1 MQYIY
6 QDLFDTVAHKLLT
19 RQLDALTEHF
29 VYPMP
34 LYHGDNLQVFGAPC
48 TFKEV
53 LAIYREAIET
63 ASVTHIKPRIVAQ
76 GVVINKR
83 SSIWV
88 EWDHFQSADRP
99 TLTSQVSYVLVHRD
113 MTALPKIEMIEYKFT
128 AFPKV
133 TEQFASVKHA

>member
-1 MQYIY
+1 MQNIY
-6 QDLFDTVAHKLLT
+6 QDLFDALSHKLFT
-19 RQLDALTEHF
+19 CQLDAMTEHF

-34 LYHGDNLQVFGAPC
+34 LYSGDHLQVFGAPC

-53 LAIYREAIET
+53 LALYREAIEQ
-63 ASVTHIKPRIVAQ
+63 AGVIRMAPRIVAQ

-83 SSIWV
+83 SIIWV
-88 EWDHFQSADRP
+88 EWDHFQSADGP
-99 TLTSQVSYVLVHRD
+99 TLTSQVRYVLVHRD
-113 MTALPKIEMIEYKFT
+113 MAALPKIEMIEYKFT